1 MDKYSLSSL
10 DVACQNALQVLVKPR
25 YYHLI
30 EPWLMNAKEQY
41 KRSLIMAAN
50 YVEGKSWGTLLPA
63 VQKNRYGLR
72 RPRETRFQ
80 SLDQVQHEAEG
91 PNVLNRERTKNRV
104 RLASEVT
111 EQNSLTLQPVQH
123 QAYAFLLHPVALA
136 KIEDWQVTEGT
147 AEEKTV
153 LAGALRSLMVLRET
167 LPGYDE
173 KSIPSGLE
181 PTDRL
186 YLDSYCRR
194 IRAGASSGDLP
205 ELSGRET
212 LTGKANRVV
221 RRHTPHSHYLES
233 HLYFPFST
241 VDFTTTNERMMRP
254 PPADHGRIDSP
265 AKDTDT
271 ERLKSSLISPII
283 LSEKLAIQ

>member
-63 VQKNRYGLR
+63 VQKN
-72 RPRETRFQ
+72 
-80 SLDQVQHEAEG
+80 
-91 PNVLNRERTKNRV
+91 
-104 RLASEVT
+104 
-111 EQNSLTLQPVQH
+111 

-254 PPADHGRIDSP
+254 PPADHGRLDSP

-283 LSEKLAIQ
+283 LSEKLAMQ